1 MSEQKEIRINKYLSQ
16 AGYCSRR
23 QADRLLEQ
31 GRITINGKIPEMGT
45 KVSPGDLVQVDGKRI
60 KNQKEAYTYLAFHKP
75 VGIVC
80 TTDTKVEKNNIIDY
94 INYPKRVYP
103 IGRLDKSSEGLI
115 LLTDDG
121 AIVNRI
127 LRSRNNQ
134 GKEYIVTV
142 DHPVTKAFIEDMG
155 NGVPILD
162 TVTKKCKVWKTGTR
176 EFHMVLT
183 QGLNRQIR
191 RMCAYFGYEVLRLK
205 RIRVVNIE
213 LGTLPVGKHRLLDEK
228 ELEELRKI
236 I

>member
-1 MSEQKEIRINKYLSQ
+1 MSEQEETRINKYLSQ

-45 KVSPGDLVQVDGKRI
+45 KVSSGDIVKVDGKRI
-60 KNQKEAYTYLAFHKP
+60 DNKEEAYTYLAFNKP

-94 INYPKRVYP
+94 INYPKRIYP
-103 IGRLDKSSEGLI
+103 IGRLDKASEGLI

-121 AIVNRI
+121 AIVNKI
-127 LRSRNNQ
+127 LRSRNHQ

-142 DHPVTKAFIEDMG
+142 DRPITKMFIEEMA

-191 RMCAYFGYEVLRLK
+191 RMCGYFGYEVLRLK

-213 LGTLPVGKHRLLDEK
+213 LGTLPVGKYRPLDKK
-228 ELEELRKI
+228 ELEDLRKI